1 VAGSCEC
8 GDEVLAFGT
17 MELVTLLGLLTDK
30 EFRINLNH
38 QHLLLQYIRY
48 IYISENLQNNDIRIF
63 ITK

>member
-30 EFRINLNH
+30 EFRIKLNH
-38 QHLLLQYIRY
+38 QHLLLH
-48 IYISENLQNNDIRIF
+48 LQNNDMRIF